1 MGQRS
6 QIYVIYKDTQ
16 NRDCVS
22 ATYFQWNYGERMIF
36 RARYLIGW
44 LKSQDSFY
52 ALDSHNL
59 FSLSYVAHK
68 IRYIASVNFDY
79 KDVVIGTDLV
89 EEWKNYKTG
98 GIINTDLNDYIF
110 HSDNNDGCLFIDA
123 RIPKHLKYAFTTY
136 DYEDGVMGPEAYL
149 KWDKTP
155 QKIRETKFTK
165 RNINWI
171 THNAKLMKK
180 AELEAILRTTYYTS
194 F

>member
-6 QIYVIYKDTQ
+6 QIYVIYKDNQ
-16 NRDCVS
+16 NRDCIS
-22 ATYFQWNYGERMIF
+22 ATYFQWNYGERMIS
-36 RARYLIGW
+36 RARYLMGW
-44 LKSQDSFY
+44 IKGQNTFY
-52 ALDSHNL
+52 TTDSHNI

-98 GIINTDLNDYIF
+98 GVINTDLNDYIF
-110 HSDNNDGCLFIDA
+110 HADNNDGCLFVDA
-123 RIPKHLKYAFTTY
+123 RVPQNLCYAFTTD
-136 DYEDGVMGPEAYL
+136 DYKDGVMGPEAYL
-149 KWDKTP
+149 KWDNVP
-155 QKIRETKFTK
+155 QKIRDTKFTK

-180 AELEAILRTTYYTS
+180 TELEAILRTSYYT

>member
-6 QIYVIYKDTQ
+6 QIYVIYKDNQ
-16 NRDCVS
+16 NRDCIS
-22 ATYFQWNYGERMIF
+22 ATYFQWNYGERMVS
-36 RARYLIGW
+36 RARYLMGW
-44 LKSQDSFY
+44 LKGQESFY
-52 ALDSHNL
+52 AVDSHNL

-79 KDVVIGTDLV
+79 KDVVIGQDLI
-89 EEWKNYKTG
+89 EEWKAYKQG
-98 GIINTDLNDYIF
+98 VPNANLNDYIF
-110 HSDNNDGCLFIDA
+110 HADNNDGCLFIDA

-136 DYEDGVMGPEAYL
+136 DYKDGVMGPEAYL
-149 KWDKTP
+149 KWDDIP
-155 QKIRETKFTK
+155 QKIRDTKFTK

-180 AELEAILRTTYYTS
+180 DELEAILRATYYV